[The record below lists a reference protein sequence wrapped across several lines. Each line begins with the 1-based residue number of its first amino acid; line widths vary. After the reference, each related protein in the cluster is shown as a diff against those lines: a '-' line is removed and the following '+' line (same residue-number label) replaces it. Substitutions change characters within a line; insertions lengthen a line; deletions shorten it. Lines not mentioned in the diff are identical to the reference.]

1 MRRLLLLAVVL
12 VAAAACGA
20 EETVEG
26 GAPPS
31 TGETEEP
38 QTPSTVAEQP
48 DEQRP
53 PPFTLVSAAGTQIA
67 VQGTFCVSGPTVG
80 VCADAAENG
89 PPKKL
94 SVVRPDEPVQ
104 LVFEGAAST
113 TGDVSVARLGCTKQ
127 LYSFELDGA
136 TTSWAVDL
144 EPGSYEL
151 EVFALFETAS
161 TSGDT
166 SVSLGLLVDDAAPL
180 ELLPVPDPLPGCD
193 AQSR

>member
-1 MRRLLLLAVVL
+1 MRRLLLLALVL
-12 VAAAACGA
+12 MGAVACGA

-26 GAPPS
+26 GAPAS
-31 TGETEEP
+31 TAETEEP
-38 QTPSTVAEQP
+38 ETPSTLAEEP

-53 PPFTLVSAAGTQIA
+53 PPLTLVSAAGTQTA
-67 VQGTFCVSGPTVG
+67 VQGTFCVHGPTMG
-80 VCADAAENG
+80 ICADAAENG

-94 SVVRPDEPVQ
+94 SVVRPGEPVQ
-104 LVFEGAAST
+104 LVFEGADSA
-113 TGDVSVARLGCTKQ
+113 TGDVSVFGLGCTKR
-127 LYSFELDGA
+127 LSSFELDGA
-136 TTSWAVDL
+136 TTRWTVDL

-151 EVFALFETAS
+151 EVFAVFETAS

-166 SVSLGLLVDDAAPL
+166 SASLGLLVDDSAPL

>member
-1 MRRLLLLAVVL
+1 MRRLLLLALVL
-12 VAAAACGA
+12 VATAACGA

-26 GAPPS
+26 GAPAS
-31 TGETEEP
+31 TDETEES
-38 QTPSTVAEQP
+38 QTVPTVAEQP

-53 PPFTLVSAAGTQIA
+53 PPFTLVSPAGTQIA
-67 VQGTFCVSGPTVG
+67 AQSTFCVTGPTVG
-80 VCADAAENG
+80 ICMDAAENG
-89 PPKKL
+89 PPRNL
-94 SVVRPDEPVQ
+94 SVVRPGEPVQ
-104 LVFEGAAST
+104 LVFEGAASA
-113 TGDVSVARLGCTKQ
+113 TGDVSVLRLGCTKQ
-127 LYSFELDGA
+127 LSSFELDGA

-166 SVSLGLLVDDAAPL
+166 SASLGLLVDDAARL

>member
-1 MRRLLLLAVVL
+1 MRRLLVLALVL
-12 VAAAACGA
+12 VATAACGA
-20 EETVEG
+20 GETVEG
-26 GAPPS
+26 GAPAS
-31 TGETEEP
+31 TGETEES
-38 QTPSTVAEQP
+38 QTVPTVAEQP

-53 PPFTLVSAAGTQIA
+53 PPFTLVSPAGTQIA
-67 VQGTFCVSGPTVG
+67 AQSTFCVTGPTVG
-80 VCADAAENG
+80 ICMDAAENG

-94 SVVRPDEPVQ
+94 SVVRPGEPVQ
-104 LVFEGAAST
+104 LVFEGAASA
-113 TGDVSVARLGCTKQ
+113 TGDVSVLRLGCTKQ
-127 LYSFELDGA
+127 LSSFELDGA
-136 TTSWAVDL
+136 TTSWTVDL

-166 SVSLGLLVDDAAPL
+166 SASLGLLVDDAARL

>member
-1 MRRLLLLAVVL
+1 V
-12 VAAAACGA
+12 
-20 EETVEG
+20 
-26 GAPPS
+26 PS
-31 TGETEEP
+31 
-38 QTPSTVAEQP
+38 VAEQP

-53 PPFTLVSAAGTQIA
+53 PPFTLVSPAGTQIA
-67 VQGTFCVSGPTVG
+67 AQSTFCVTGPTVG
-80 VCADAAENG
+80 ICMDAAENG

-94 SVVRPDEPVQ
+94 SVVRPGEPVQ
-104 LVFEGAAST
+104 LVFEGAASA
-113 TGDVSVARLGCTKQ
+113 TGDVSVLRLGCTKQ
-127 LYSFELDGA
+127 LSSFELDGA
-136 TTSWAVDL
+136 TTSWTVDL

-166 SVSLGLLVDDAAPL
+166 SASLGLLVDDAARL

>member
-1 MRRLLLLAVVL
+1 MRRLLVLALVL
-12 VAAAACGA
+12 VATAACGA

-26 GAPPS
+26 GAPAS
-31 TGETEEP
+31 TGETEES
-38 QTPSTVAEQP
+38 QTVPTVAEQP

-53 PPFTLVSAAGTQIA
+53 PPFTLVSPAGTQIA
-67 VQGTFCVSGPTVG
+67 AQSTFCVTGPTVG
-80 VCADAAENG
+80 ICMDAAENG

-94 SVVRPDEPVQ
+94 SVVRPGEPVQ
-104 LVFEGAAST
+104 LVFEGAASA
-113 TGDVSVARLGCTKQ
+113 TGDVSVLRLGCTKQ
-127 LYSFELDGA
+127 LSSFELDGA
-136 TTSWAVDL
+136 TTSWTVDL

-166 SVSLGLLVDDAAPL
+166 SASLGLLVDDAARL
-180 ELLPVPDPLPGCD
+180 ELLPVPDPPPGCD

>member
-1 MRRLLLLAVVL
+1 MRRLLLLALVL
-12 VAAAACGA
+12 VATAACGA

-26 GAPPS
+26 GAPAS
-31 TGETEEP
+31 TRETEES
-38 QTPSTVAEQP
+38 QTVPTVAEQP

-53 PPFTLVSAAGTQIA
+53 PPFTLVSPAGTQIA
-67 VQGTFCVSGPTVG
+67 AQSTFCVTGPTVG
-80 VCADAAENG
+80 ICMDAAENG

-94 SVVRPDEPVQ
+94 SVVRPGEPVQ
-104 LVFEGAAST
+104 LVFEGAASA
-113 TGDVSVARLGCTKQ
+113 TGDVSVLQLGCTKQ
-127 LYSFELDGA
+127 LSSFELDGA

-166 SVSLGLLVDDAAPL
+166 SASLGLLVDDAARL

>member
-1 MRRLLLLAVVL
+1 MRRLLLLALVL
-12 VAAAACGA
+12 VATAACGA

-26 GAPPS
+26 GAPAS
-31 TGETEEP
+31 TDETEES
-38 QTPSTVAEQP
+38 QTVPTVAEQP

-53 PPFTLVSAAGTQIA
+53 PPFTLVSPAGTQIA
-67 VQGTFCVSGPTVG
+67 AQSTFCVTGPTVG
-80 VCADAAENG
+80 ICMDAAENG

-94 SVVRPDEPVQ
+94 SVVRPGEPVQ
-104 LVFEGAAST
+104 LVFEGAASA
-113 TGDVSVARLGCTKQ
+113 TGDVSVLQLGCTKQ
-127 LYSFELDGA
+127 LSSFELDGA

-166 SVSLGLLVDDAAPL
+166 SASLGLLVDDAARL

>member
-1 MRRLLLLAVVL
+1 MRRLLVLALVL
-12 VAAAACGA
+12 VATAACGA

-26 GAPPS
+26 GAPAS
-31 TGETEEP
+31 TGETEES
-38 QTPSTVAEQP
+38 QTVPTVAEQP

-53 PPFTLVSAAGTQIA
+53 PPFTLVSPAGTQIA
-67 VQGTFCVSGPTVG
+67 AQSTFCVTGPTVG
-80 VCADAAENG
+80 ICMDAAENG

-94 SVVRPDEPVQ
+94 SVVRPGEPVQ
-104 LVFEGAAST
+104 LVFEGAASA
-113 TGDVSVARLGCTKQ
+113 TGDVSVLRLGCTKQ
-127 LYSFELDGA
+127 LSSFELDGA
-136 TTSWAVDL
+136 TTSWTVDL

-166 SVSLGLLVDDAAPL
+166 SASLGLLVDDAARL

>member
-1 MRRLLLLAVVL
+1 MRRLLLLALVL
-12 VAAAACGA
+12 VATAACGA

-26 GAPPS
+26 GAPAS
-31 TGETEEP
+31 TDETEES
-38 QTPSTVAEQP
+38 QTVPTVAEQP

-53 PPFTLVSAAGTQIA
+53 PPFTLVSPAGTQIA
-67 VQGTFCVSGPTVG
+67 AQSTFCVTGPTVG
-80 VCADAAENG
+80 ICMDAAENG

-94 SVVRPDEPVQ
+94 SVVRPGEPVQ
-104 LVFEGAAST
+104 LVFEGAASA
-113 TGDVSVARLGCTKQ
+113 TGDVSVLRLGCTKQ
-127 LYSFELDGA
+127 LSSFELDGA

-166 SVSLGLLVDDAAPL
+166 SASLGLLVDDAARL

>member
-1 MRRLLLLAVVL
+1 MRRLLVLALVL
-12 VAAAACGA
+12 VATAACGA

-26 GAPPS
+26 GAPAS
-31 TGETEEP
+31 TGETEES
-38 QTPSTVAEQP
+38 QTVPSVAEQP

-53 PPFTLVSAAGTQIA
+53 PPFTLVSPAGTQIA
-67 VQGTFCVSGPTVG
+67 AQSTFCVTGPTVG
-80 VCADAAENG
+80 ICMDAAENG

-94 SVVRPDEPVQ
+94 SVVRPGEPVQ
-104 LVFEGAAST
+104 LVFEGAASA
-113 TGDVSVARLGCTKQ
+113 TGDVSVLRLGCTKQ
-127 LYSFELDGA
+127 LSSFELDGA
-136 TTSWAVDL
+136 TTSWTVDL

-166 SVSLGLLVDDAAPL
+166 SASLGLLVDDAARL

>member
-1 MRRLLLLAVVL
+1 MRRLLLLALVL
-12 VAAAACGA
+12 VATAACGA

-26 GAPPS
+26 GAPAS
-31 TGETEEP
+31 TRETEES
-38 QTPSTVAEQP
+38 QTVPTVAEQP

-53 PPFTLVSAAGTQIA
+53 PPFTLVSPAGTQIA
-67 VQGTFCVSGPTVG
+67 AQSTFCVTGPTVG
-80 VCADAAENG
+80 ICMDAAENG
-89 PPKKL
+89 PPKNL
-94 SVVRPDEPVQ
+94 SVVRPGEPVQ
-104 LVFEGAAST
+104 LVFEGAASA
-113 TGDVSVARLGCTKQ
+113 TGDVSVLQLGCTKQ
-127 LYSFELDGA
+127 LSSFELDGA

-166 SVSLGLLVDDAAPL
+166 SASLGLLVDDAARL